1 MERYRLVL
9 LGAGWIAAQLLA
21 VFFIGVVKKNREKS
35 LELAASMEKCT
46 RQRNEEL
53 KKIAEYMITQ
63 SKAERS
69 RMSKMLCNIVA
80 YQQTG
85 LLYHSEALMNFLVY
99 NDAPQANDATKLV
112 QIAEQNI
119 EQVKNITKK
128 LSPQKTV
135 EPGIEQNLHRMSRFF
150 TETVGTSFSMML
162 SNRCGD
168 IPDAVALHL
177 CRIAHEAV
185 TNALRHGK
193 ATHICLALEL
203 DDTTCTLIV
212 ENNGNPIPQSPTEG
226 IGTRLIQQ
234 RADIIHATTRL
245 GTSSNGKTRFECTA
259 PLRGQTASEFRLP
272 IWPPAC

>member
-1 MERYRLVL
+1 
-9 LGAGWIAAQLLA
+9 
-21 VFFIGVVKKNREKS
+21 
-35 LELAASMEKCT
+35 
-46 RQRNEEL
+46 
-53 KKIAEYMITQ
+53 
-63 SKAERS
+63 
-69 RMSKMLCNIVA
+69 MLCNIVA

-135 EPGIEQNLHRMSRFF
+135 DPGIEQNLHRMSRFF
-150 TETVGTSFSMML
+150 TETVGTRFSMMI

-193 ATHICLALEL
+193 ATRIWLALEL

-234 RADIIHATTRL
+234 RAEIIHATTRL
-245 GTSSNGKTRFECTA
+245 ETSSSGQTRFECTA
-259 PLRGQTASEFRLP
+259 PLRSQTPPEFRLP
-272 IWPPAC
+272 IWPPVC